1 MGLRFFLL
9 GSVGAA
15 FAIQPAFAE
24 TAPATDQQD
33 TDVVVITGTALAR
46 KEGIEQKKEES
57 RLIEALGVDELGQLP
72 DKNVGESL
80 DRLPGVSM
88 LVEKGEGRFVQIRG
102 VSSDLNNVTINGVE
116 MGSPES
122 QNGGR
127 QAPLDIISGGVLGA
141 VQVIKTP
148 TADMDA
154 QGIGGTV
161 NVETKMP
168 FDKPDDLY
176 GYPTARY
183 GYEEMRPDP
192 KGYGGFDP
200 YGVDGTISGKIG
212 DTVGWLFGGSYSAR
226 EYVARGIYQDTWTQ
240 LPGAPAGTFLP
251 TNVKNNY
258 YMIGRKRTNLNAA
271 VQWQPDEDS
280 NYIHPRLLRVVG
292 RISTPQPL

>member
-1 MGLRFFLL
+1 MKLKYLLL
-9 GSVGAA
+9 GSAGIFA
-15 FAIQPAFAE
+15 FSSQALAQESAPAPP
-24 TAPATDQQD
+24 APTTDLATDQG
-33 TDVVVITGTALAR
+33 DVVVITGSSLTR
-46 KEGIEQKKEES
+46 KEAIEQKKDDS
-57 RLIEALGVDELGQLP
+57 RVIEALGSDELGQLP

-102 VSSDLNNVTINGVE
+102 VSSDLNNVTINGVQ

-141 VQVIKTP
+141 VQVVKTP

-168 FDKPDDLY
+168 FDKSDDLY
-176 GYPTARY
+176 GYLTARY
-183 GYEEMRPDP
+183 GYEEMRPDS

-200 YGVDGTISGKIG
+200 YAVDGTISGKID
-212 DTVGWLFGGSYSAR
+212 DTIGWLVGGSYSAR
-226 EYVARGIYQDTWTQ
+226 EYVARGIYQDTW
-240 LPGAPAGTFLP
+240 
-251 TNVKNNY
+251 
-258 YMIGRKRTNLNAA
+258 
-271 VQWQPDEDS
+271 S
-280 NYIHPRLLRVVG
+280 
-292 RISTPQPL
+292 PL